1 MVKNGKGKDKI
12 SPNQR
17 ASYRAATNRASEI
30 IPTWPEGGEDSTQSM
45 NVPTEL

>member
-1 MVKNGKGKDKI
+1 MAKNGKGKDKK

-17 ASYRAATNRASEI
+17 ASYRAATNRAREI
-30 IPTWPEGGEDSTQSM
+30 IPSWPEAGEDPTQRM